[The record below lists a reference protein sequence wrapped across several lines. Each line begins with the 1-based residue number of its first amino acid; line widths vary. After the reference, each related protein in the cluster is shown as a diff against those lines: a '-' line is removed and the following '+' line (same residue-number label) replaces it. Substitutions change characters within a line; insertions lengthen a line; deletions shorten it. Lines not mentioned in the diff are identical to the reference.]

1 METTS
6 EEMQKAI
13 QKEILKKQKRQK
25 GESAEN
31 KTKETSSK
39 QSFIKNEG
47 QNNSNAKKTVIQ
59 NNEDVIKETKYC
71 YLMKQ
76 SRLDVDG
83 DEYSYMIEK
92 IKVKEHNNRE
102 EIRFSIYKDIIGFG
116 EKLIVR
122 PMDLQESL
130 LLQLIQ
136 KAVIEG
142 IFSNEFVES
151 LKEHYDY
158 IVFDEAHHAQAANC
172 KKTLQYFT
180 PKYLIGLTATPE
192 RLDKR
197 KLDEIFGQYETKL
210 TLREAI
216 QKGVIS
222 NIRCYRLISNI
233 DLSEVRYNG
242 KDYNYADLEKT
253 LVIDSRN
260 ELIVNTIKKYF
271 KPQKDFFKQ
280 GIVFCVNIQHCKKI
294 EKLFN
299 EAGIKAKAVYGLN
312 KDNDEIFE
320 KYRNKEIQFLLS
332 CQVISEG
339 LDCPQTEIVVMA

>member
-47 QNNSNAKKTVIQ
+47 QNNSNEKKTVIQ

-136 KAVIEG
+136 KAIIEG

-151 LKEHYDY
+151 LKE
-158 IVFDEAHHAQAANC
+158 I
-172 KKTLQYFT
+172 
-180 PKYLIGLTATPE
+180 
-192 RLDKR
+192 
-197 KLDEIFGQYETKL
+197 
-210 TLREAI
+210 
-216 QKGVIS
+216 
-222 NIRCYRLISNI
+222 
-233 DLSEVRYNG
+233 LS
-242 KDYNYADLEKT
+242 
-253 LVIDSRN
+253 
-260 ELIVNTIKKYF
+260 
-271 KPQKDFFKQ
+271 
-280 GIVFCVNIQHCKKI
+280 
-294 EKLFN
+294 
-299 EAGIKAKAVYGLN
+299 
-312 KDNDEIFE
+312 
-320 KYRNKEIQFLLS
+320 KES
-332 CQVISEG
+332 
-339 LDCPQTEIVVMA
+339 